1 MPMADALF
9 RRTTR
14 HDQTK
19 AGLMQQSKTLWFYYR
34 NARMW
39 GKSVTWSIRYARE
52 AAVTF
57 A

>member
-1 MPMADALF
+1 MG
-9 RRTTR
+9 TSTR
-14 HDQTK
+14 GEGFATLSEKVGTLMEQT
-19 AGLMQQSKTLWFYYR
+19 KTLWFYYR

-39 GKSVTWSIRYARE
+39 GKSVTWSVRYARE